1 MAKKYKFDLTVD
13 ASALLQANPS
23 EYYSLLYGMENAVTN
38 YRVLPGIKN
47 KTKIATVVFANVLAE
62 AGCDFHAQDGTISAV
77 EVDVC
82 ALTSQASVCQYD
94 LEQSWLALEMAKGSN
109 SDFSVASFM
118 NFFWGQM
125 AKKAHQEL
133 AKLMWQGNS
142 QSGDPLLALCDGW
155 LKRLC
160 TTADYIN
167 GDVPQGGFNAG
178 NVLEDG
184 FAVALG
190 LATSEM
196 LVNPANMQFKVSP
209 DVAAYYR
216 IATAAN
222 NTITNVTTGLALT
235 YLDIA
240 IVVEYG
246 LPANTIILS
255 DYTNFIYALDM
266 EGDVDNLQI
275 VDFSKTTLDRRIGA
289 RADFKAGFYTVN
301 DTQIVWVGGDAY
313 CD

>member
-47 KTKIATVVFANVLAE
+47 KTKVATVVFPTVLAE
-62 AGCDFHAQDGTISAV
+62 SSCDFSAQDATLSAI

-82 ALTSQASVCQYD
+82 ALTSQASVCQFD

-133 AKLMWQGNS
+133 ALLMWQGNT
-142 QSGDPLLALCDGW
+142 LAQGSLGLCDGW

-160 TTADYIN
+160 TTGDYIN
-167 GDVPQGGFNAG
+167 GGVPVGGFDSTNI
-178 NVLEDG
+178 LTDG
-184 FAVALG
+184 FAQALG
-190 LATSEM
+190 LATPEM
-196 LVNPANMQFKVSP
+196 LVNPANMQFKVSA

-216 IATAAN
+216 IATASN
-222 NTITNVTTGLALT
+222 NNVTNVTTGLALT
-235 YLDIA
+235 YLDIPV
-240 IVVEYG
+240 VVEYG

-255 DYTNFIYALDM
+255 DYTNFIMAVDL

>member
-38 YRVLPGIKN
+38 YRVLASIKN
-47 KTKIATVVFANVLAE
+47 KTKVATVVFDKVLAE
-62 AGCDFHAQDGTISAV
+62 AGCDFNAQNADVSAV

-133 AKLMWQGNS
+133 ALLMWQGNTALETNL
-142 QSGDPLLALCDGW
+142 GLCDGW

-160 TTADYIN
+160 TTGNYIN
-167 GDVPQGGFNAG
+167 GNVPVGGFNAG
-178 NVLEDG
+178 NILASG

-235 YLDIA
+235 YLDIPV
-240 IVVEYG
+240 VVEYG

>member
-47 KTKIATVVFANVLAE
+47 KTKVATVTFPTVLAE
-62 AGCDFHAQDGTISAV
+62 SGCNFSAQDADLSAI

-82 ALTSQASVCQYD
+82 SLTSQASVCQFD

-118 NFFWGQM
+118 NFFWSQM
-125 AKKAHQEL
+125 AKKGHQEL
-133 AKLMWQGNS
+133 AQIMWQGNTAD
-142 QSGDPLLALCDGW
+142 GVGVLALCDGW

-160 TTADYIN
+160 DTGDYIPS
-167 GDVPQGGFNAG
+167 GTAAITSS
-178 NVLEDG
+178 NVLATMG
-184 FAVALG
+184 TVLG
-190 LATSEM
+190 DATPEM
-196 LVNPANMQFKVSP
+196 LVNPANMQFKVSA
-209 DVAAYYR
+209 DVAANYR
-216 IATAAN
+216 IATASQN
-222 NTITNVTTGLALT
+222 NVTNVTQGLALT
-235 YLDIA
+235 YLDIPV
-240 IVVEYG
+240 VVEYG

-255 DYTNFIYALDM
+255 DYTNFLYILDA
-266 EGDVDNLQI
+266 EGDQDNLSI

-289 RADFKAGFYTVN
+289 RADFKCGFYTVN
-301 DTQIVWVGGDAY
+301 DSQIIVWGDI
-313 CD
+313 CPE

>member
-47 KTKIATVVFANVLAE
+47 KTKIATVVFNRVLAE
-62 AGCDFHAQDGTISAV
+62 AGCDFSAQDGTVSAV

-118 NFFWGQM
+118 NFFWSQM

-133 AKLMWQGNS
+133 ALLMWQGNTAS
-142 QSGDPLLALCDGW
+142 ATPALTLCDGW
-155 LKRLC
+155 LKRMC
-160 TTADYIN
+160 TNGDYIN
-167 GDVPQGGFNAG
+167 GAVPVGGFNAG
-178 NVLEDG
+178 NILEDG

-190 LATSEM
+190 LATPEM
-196 LVNPANMQFKVSP
+196 LANPANMQFKVSP
-209 DVAAYYR
+209 EVAAYYR

-235 YLDIA
+235 YLDIPV
-240 IVVEYG
+240 VVEYG

-255 DYTNFIYALDM
+255 DYTNFIMAADL
-266 EGDVDNLQI
+266 EGDIDNLQI

>member
-23 EYYSLLYGMENAVTN
+23 EYYSLLYGMENAVSN

-47 KTKIATVVFANVLAE
+47 KTKIATVVFDKVLQE
-62 AGCDFHAQDGTISAV
+62 AGCDFNAVNSTVSAV
-77 EVDVC
+77 EIDVC

-118 NFFWGQM
+118 AFFWQQM
-125 AKKAHQEL
+125 AKKGHQEL
-133 AKLMWQGNS
+133 AIEMWQGGTFEGS
-142 QSGDPLLALCDGW
+142 LCDGW

-160 TTADYIN
+160 SANDYIT
-167 GDVPQGGFNAG
+167 PAGGHAAITAA
-178 NVLEDG
+178 NVLAK
-184 FAVALG
+184 FAAVLG
-190 LATSEM
+190 DATPEM
-196 LVNPANMQFKVSP
+196 LVNPSMMQFKVSAN
-209 DVAAYYR
+209 VAAAYR
-216 IATAAN
+216 IATAAY
-222 NTITNVTTGLALT
+222 NTTANVTESLALT
-235 YLDIA
+235 YLDIPV
-240 IVVEYG
+240 VVEYG
-246 LPANTIILS
+246 LPTDQILLG

-289 RADFKAGFYTVN
+289 RADFKAGFYVVN
-301 DTQIVWVGGDAY
+301 TNQVVWYGGSAF
-313 CD
+313 C

>member
-13 ASALLQANPS
+13 ASALLKANPS

-47 KTKIATVVFANVLAE
+47 KTKIATVVFDNVLAE
-62 AGCDFHAQDGTISAV
+62 AGCNFSAQDADLSAV
-77 EVDVC
+77 EIDVC

-125 AKKAHQEL
+125 AKKGHQEL
-133 AKLMWQGNS
+133 AQLMWR
-142 QSGDPLLALCDGW
+142 GDTALETALGLCDGW
-155 LKRLC
+155 LLRLC
-160 TTADYIN
+160 TAADYIT
-167 GDVPQGGFNAG
+167 PAG
-178 NVLEDG
+178 TYAAITSSNVLDKMG
-184 FAVALG
+184 ASLTA
-190 LATSEM
+190 ATPEM
-196 LVNPANMQFKVSP
+196 LVNPANMQFKVSAN
-209 DVAAYYR
+209 VAAAYR

-222 NTITNVTTGLALT
+222 NTITNVTEGLSLT
-235 YLDIA
+235 YLDIPV
-240 IVVEYG
+240 VVEYG

-255 DYTNFIYALDM
+255 DYSNFIYALDA
-266 EGDVDNLQI
+266 EGDQDNLQI

-289 RADFKAGFYTVN
+289 RADFKAGFFVVN
-301 DTQIVWVGGDAY
+301 TDQVVWYGGAQY
-313 CD
+313 C

>member
-23 EYYSLLYGMENAVTN
+23 EYYSILYGMENAVSN

-47 KTKIATVVFANVLAE
+47 KTKIATVVFDRVLAE
-62 AGCDFHAQDGTISAV
+62 AGCDFSAQPGEVSAV
-77 EVDVC
+77 EIDVC

-125 AKKAHQEL
+125 AKKGHQEL
-133 AKLMWQGNS
+133 AQIMWQGDTEVVGQLN
-142 QSGDPLLALCDGW
+142 LCDGW
-155 LKRLC
+155 IKRLC
-160 TTADYIN
+160 AAGDYI
-167 GDVPQGGFNAG
+167 PAG
-178 NVLEDG
+178 TAAIDSTTV
-184 FAVALG
+184 
-190 LATSEM
+190 LATMGTVLNDATPEM

-209 DVAAYYR
+209 DVAAAYR
-216 IATAAN
+216 IATASTN
-222 NTITNVTTGLALT
+222 NVTNVTVGLSLT
-235 YLDIA
+235 YLDIPV
-240 IVVEYG
+240 VVEYG

-255 DYTNFIYALDM
+255 DYTNFIYALDA
-266 EGDVDNLQI
+266 EGDQDNLQI

-289 RADFKAGFYTVN
+289 RADFKAGFYVVN
-301 DTQIVWVGGDAY
+301 TTQVVVWGDICPA
-313 CD
+313 

>member
-23 EYYSLLYGMENAVTN
+23 EYYSLLYGMENAVSN

-47 KTKIATVVFANVLAE
+47 KTKIATVVFDRVLAE
-62 AGCDFHAQDGTISAV
+62 AGCDFSAQDGTVSAV

-125 AKKAHQEL
+125 AKKGHQEL
-133 AKLMWQGNS
+133 AQIMWQGDTLA
-142 QSGDPLLALCDGW
+142 QSAILSLCDGW
-155 LKRLC
+155 LKKLC
-160 TTADYIN
+160 AAGDYIPSGTAAIN
-167 GDVPQGGFNAG
+167 SS
-178 NVLEDG
+178 NVLATMG
-184 FAVALG
+184 TVLG
-190 LATSEM
+190 DATPEM

-209 DVAAYYR
+209 DVAANYR

-222 NTITNVTTGLALT
+222 NNVTNVTVGLSLT
-235 YLDIA
+235 YLDIPV
-240 IVVEYG
+240 VVEYG

-255 DYTNFIYALDM
+255 DYTNFIYALDA
-266 EGDVDNLQI
+266 EGDQDNLQI

-289 RADFKAGFYTVN
+289 RADFKAGFFVVN
-301 DTQIVWVGGDAY
+301 TTQVVVWGDICPA
-313 CD
+313 

>member
-47 KTKIATVVFANVLAE
+47 KTKIATVLFDQVLAE
-62 AGCDFHAQDGTISAV
+62 AGCDFSAVDGTVSAV
-77 EVDVC
+77 EIDVC

-118 NFFWGQM
+118 NFFWSQM
-125 AKKAHQEL
+125 AKTGHQEL
-133 AKLMWQGNS
+133 AQIMWK
-142 QSGDPLLALCDGW
+142 GDTTGEGALALCDGW

-160 TTADYIN
+160 TADDYLTPDGTYAAITS
-167 GDVPQGGFNAG
+167 A
-178 NVLEDG
+178 NVLAKMG
-184 FAVALG
+184 AT
-190 LATSEM
+190 LAKATNEM

-209 DVAAYYR
+209 DVAANYR
-216 IATAAN
+216 IATAAS
-222 NTITNVTTGLALT
+222 NTITNVTQGLALT
-235 YLDIA
+235 YLDIPV
-240 IVVEYG
+240 VVEYG
-246 LPANTIILS
+246 LPASTIILS
-255 DYTNFIYALDM
+255 DYTNFIYALDA
-266 EGDVDNLQI
+266 EGDQDNLQI

-289 RADFKAGFYTVN
+289 RADFKAGFYVVN
-301 DTQIVWVGGDAY
+301 TTQVVWYGGAQY
-313 CD
+313 CA

>member
-47 KTKIATVVFANVLAE
+47 KTKIATVVFGSVLAE
-62 AGCDFHAQDGTISAV
+62 AGCDFNASAATVSAV
-77 EVDVC
+77 EIDVC

-118 NFFWGQM
+118 NFFWSQM
-125 AKKAHQEL
+125 AKKGHQEL
-133 AKLMWQGNS
+133 AIAMWQG
-142 QSGDPLLALCDGW
+142 GLCTGW
-155 LKRLC
+155 LERLC
-160 TTADYIN
+160 TA
-167 GDVPQGGFNAG
+167 GDFIDSVGSGAVTSA
-178 NVLEDG
+178 NVL
-184 FAVALG
+184 AKMALV
-190 LATSEM
+190 LTAATPEM
-196 LVNPANMQFKVSP
+196 LVNPAQMQLKVSAN
-209 DVAAYYR
+209 VAAAYR
-216 IATAAN
+216 IATAATN
-222 NTITNVTTGLALT
+222 NVTNVTTGLSLT
-235 YLDIA
+235 YLDIP

-246 LPANTIILS
+246 LPTDQILLS

-289 RADFKAGFYTVN
+289 RADFKAGFYVVN
-301 DTQIVWVGGDAY
+301 TTQVVWYGGSAF
-313 CD
+313 C

>member
-23 EYYSLLYGMENAVTN
+23 EYYSILYGMENAVTN

-47 KTKIATVVFANVLAE
+47 KTKIATVVFDRLLAE
-62 AGCDFHAQDGTISAV
+62 AGCDFAPSIADLSAI
-77 EVDVC
+77 EIDVC

-118 NFFWGQM
+118 NFFYAQM
-125 AKKAHQEL
+125 AKKGHQEL
-133 AKLMWQGNS
+133 AQLMWK
-142 QSGDPLLALCDGW
+142 GDTLAEGALSLCDGW

-160 TTADYIN
+160 TAADYIN
-167 GDVPQGGFNAG
+167 GTVPVGGFTSVNILT
-178 NVLEDG
+178 NG
-184 FAVALG
+184 FAQALG
-190 LATSEM
+190 LATPEM
-196 LVNPANMQFKVSP
+196 LVNPAQMQFKVSP

-235 YLDIA
+235 YLDIPV
-240 IVVEYG
+240 VVEYG
-246 LPANTIILS
+246 LPVNTIILS

-266 EGDVDNLQI
+266 EGDQDNLQI

-313 CD
+313 CA

>member
-47 KTKIATVVFANVLAE
+47 KTKIATVVFANVLRE
-62 AGCDFHAQDGTISAV
+62 AGCDFNAQDGTVSAV

-125 AKKAHQEL
+125 AKTAHQEL
-133 AKLMWQGNS
+133 AKLMWQGNTL
-142 QSGDPLLALCDGW
+142 GEGPLSLCDGW

-160 TTADYIN
+160 TNGDYIN
-167 GDVPQGGFNAG
+167 GDVPVGGFNAG
-178 NVLEDG
+178 NVLASG

-190 LATSEM
+190 LATPEM

-235 YLDIA
+235 YLDIPV
-240 IVVEYG
+240 VVEYG

-255 DYTNFIYALDM
+255 DYTNFIYALDA

-275 VDFSKTTLDRRIGA
+275 VDFAKTTLDRRIGA

-301 DTQIVWVGGDAY
+301 DAQIVWVGGDVY

>member
-23 EYYSLLYGMENAVTN
+23 EYYSILYGMENAVTN

-47 KTKIATVVFANVLAE
+47 KTKVATVTFPTVLAE
-62 AGCDFHAQDGTISAV
+62 SGCNFSAQDADLSAI

-82 ALTSQASVCQYD
+82 SLTSQASVCQFD

-118 NFFWGQM
+118 NFFWSQM
-125 AKKAHQEL
+125 AKKGHQEL
-133 AKLMWQGNS
+133 AQIMWR
-142 QSGDPLLALCDGW
+142 GDTAGEGVLALCDGW

-160 TTADYIN
+160 TSGDYIN
-167 GDVPQGGFNAG
+167 GTVPVGGFTAANILT
-178 NVLEDG
+178 NG
-184 FAVALG
+184 FAQALS
-190 LATSEM
+190 LATPEM

-209 DVAAYYR
+209 DVAADYR
-216 IATAAN
+216 IATAAQN
-222 NTITNVTTGLALT
+222 NITNVTTGLALT
-235 YLDIA
+235 YLDIPV
-240 IVVEYG
+240 VVEYG

-255 DYTNFIYALDM
+255 DYTNFLYCLDA
-266 EGDVDNLQI
+266 EGDQDNLQI

-301 DTQIVWVGGDAY
+301 DSQIIWVGGDAY